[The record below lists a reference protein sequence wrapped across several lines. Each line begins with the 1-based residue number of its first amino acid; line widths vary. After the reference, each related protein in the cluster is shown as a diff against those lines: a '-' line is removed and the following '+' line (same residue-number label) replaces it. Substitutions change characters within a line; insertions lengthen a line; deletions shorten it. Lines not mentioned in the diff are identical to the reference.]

1 MSIYRA
7 CPNCSCDVEKH
18 PDNGCVLNAL
28 IGIVRARQTHSEE
41 LLQDLMAHCDHVVLW
56 DFISPLADQL
66 AAGRFSR

>member
-28 IGIVRARQTHSEE
+28 IGVVRDRGNVSDLA
-41 LLQDLMAHCDHVVLW
+41 LQDLHAQCSVDSLW
-56 DFISPLADQL
+56 
-66 AAGRFSR
+66 GRLGPIVDDLEEGWFL